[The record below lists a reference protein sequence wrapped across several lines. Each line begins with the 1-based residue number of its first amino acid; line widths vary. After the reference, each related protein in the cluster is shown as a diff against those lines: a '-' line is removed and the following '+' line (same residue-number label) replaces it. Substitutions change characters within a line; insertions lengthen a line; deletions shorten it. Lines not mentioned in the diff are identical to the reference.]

1 MKASIKVVVVTVPE
15 SNRFLPLESELKKAR
30 LLEMI
35 KFDAVMYHRQT
46 ENFRPNFI
54 KQRALYS
61 KELSNGEIGCAISHQ
76 NIQARY
82 QHNQESIIVLED
94 DARILNIELFEELA
108 REFIVKHGESD
119 AVLSLL
125 AWDDSAKAREGRTDN
140 HKIVRLAGRTPLTV
154 GYVITPSA
162 MRSLSRANADFAYL
176 PDWPPTRTKFYIT
189 RSGVIQHGDGINE
202 SLIDKTGR
210 KKLNRLNS
218 LFKFTMIPYL
228 MSRDQFSG
236 ISEYLSFAVKPAFT
250 WRIDRIRLR

>member
-15 SNRFLPLESELKKAR
+15 SSRVLPLESELKKAQ

-35 KFDAVMYHRQT
+35 KFDAVMYHRQI

-54 KQRALYS
+54 KQRTLYS

-76 NIQARY
+76 NIQAKY
-82 QHNQESIIVLED
+82 KDNQESIIVLED
-94 DARILNIELFEELA
+94 DARILNIELFEEVA
-108 REFIVKHGESD
+108 REFICKHGESD

-125 AWDDSAKAREGRTDN
+125 AWKDSVNVNKETDN
-140 HKIVRLAGRTPLTV
+140 HKIVRLVGRTPLTV

-176 PDWPPTRTKFYIT
+176 PDWPPTQTNFYIT
-189 RSGVIQHGDGINE
+189 RSGVIQHGDGITE

-210 KKLNRLNS
+210 KKLNRMNS
-218 LFKFTMIPYL
+218 LYKFTMIPYL
-228 MSRDQFSG
+228 MSREQFSG
-236 ISEYLSFAVKPAFT
+236 IREYLSFAIKPAFT
-250 WRIDRIRLR
+250 WRIDRFRLG

>member
-1 MKASIKVVVVTVPE
+1 MKASIKVVVVTVPN
-15 SNRFLPLESELKKAR
+15 SNRVLPLESELKKAR
-30 LLEMI
+30 HLEVI
-35 KFDAVMYHRQT
+35 KFDAVMYHRQI
-46 ENFRPNFI
+46 ENFQPNFI
-54 KQRALYS
+54 KQKTLYS

-82 QHNQESIIVLED
+82 MDNQECIIVLED
-94 DARILNIELFEELA
+94 DARILDIELFEKLS
-108 REFIVKHGESD
+108 REFIYTYGQSD

-125 AWDDSAKAREGRTDN
+125 AWNDSVNVHNEKTDD

-162 MRSLSRANADFAYL
+162 MRSLSRANADFSYL
-176 PDWPPTRTKFYIT
+176 PDWPPTKTKFYIT
-189 RSGVIQHGDGINE
+189 RSGVIQHGDGITE
-202 SLIDKTGR
+202 SLIDKSGR

-228 MSRDQFSG
+228 VSREQFSG

-250 WRIDRIRLR
+250 WRIDRIRLG

>member
-1 MKASIKVVVVTVPE
+1 MKSSIKVVVVTVPE
-15 SNRFLPLESELKKAR
+15 SNRVLPLESELKKAR
-30 LLEMI
+30 LLKMI
-35 KFDAVMYHRQT
+35 KFDAVMYHRQI

-108 REFIVKHGESD
+108 REFIDKHGESD

-125 AWDDSAKAREGRTDN
+125 AWDDSAKAREGKTDN

-154 GYVITPSA
+154 GYVITP
-162 MRSLSRANADFAYL
+162 
-176 PDWPPTRTKFYIT
+176 
-189 RSGVIQHGDGINE
+189 
-202 SLIDKTGR
+202 
-210 KKLNRLNS
+210 
-218 LFKFTMIPYL
+218 
-228 MSRDQFSG
+228 
-236 ISEYLSFAVKPAFT
+236 
-250 WRIDRIRLR
+250 